1 MQLYDL
7 DTKITDKSYEILNFH
22 IENQKQLDSVRIDEI
37 RNKCRNILEKNGIYE
52 DKKNGPIYQA
62 VDVEI
67 RKLEDNISCF
77 NENILEDRVKN
88 KIDIGIENVTSKI
101 ECLEQKKSF
110 VYQDDELKI
119 NKAYN
124 ENNIRNML
132 FNFFENYKVNT
143 IDMLQKR
150 GYSPN
155 TIDNIEDEILEF
167 VTSKNSDILT
177 EKFTKDGMRN
187 VMSLNT
193 SLNELSL
200 NILNEAE
207 ARYNCEVAGTIYDE
221 LKEKR
226 DSIRVKVDKIKELL
240 YQINS
245 IDAKIAKE
253 RNAL

>member
-77 NENILEDRVKN
+77 NENILEERVKS

-110 VYQDDELKI
+110 AYQDDELKI

-124 ENNIRNML
+124 ENNIKNML
-132 FNFFENYKVNT
+132 FSFFENYKANT

-150 GYSPN
+150 GYSLN

-177 EKFTKDGMRN
+177 EKFTKDGMKN

-207 ARYNCEVAGTIYDE
+207 ARYNCEVTGTIYDE